1 MNILSLEAIHKQFA
15 DRPLLDGV
23 TLGIDAGERVGVVGV
38 NGSGKTTLLR
48 IVAGAESADSGRV
61 SMTRDLRVAYLPQNP
76 ALDPDLTVIE
86 QIFRGDAPEI
96 RLLREYERAAD
107 ALAHRPGDWELQQTM
122 ANLVAGMDAAG
133 TWALEND
140 ARTILAR
147 LGITELSARVG
158 ELSGGQR
165 KRVALASTLIVPA
178 DLLILDEPTN
188 HIDIDTIAWLETFL
202 ARSTAALLLVTHDR
216 YFLDR
221 VVGRIVEVDSAK
233 LYSYP
238 GNYSRFLE
246 LQAERAEKQIYD
258 EARRQTI
265 LRKELVWL
273 RRGAQARTT
282 KQQARIDRIATMQA
296 AKPEAAQGALE
307 IAAVSRR
314 IGKRVI
320 DLAGVSKC
328 YPSTHSTS
336 SGQASSRHGDSKTLV
351 RDLTLSIG
359 PRDRVGIIGP
369 NGSGK
374 STLLNMIAGRIAPD
388 SGMIAIGETVHMSY
402 YDQESA
408 ELDESQRVIDYIKD
422 GAELIGDGQG
432 ALITAAQMLERFLFP
447 AAAHYTLIG
456 RLSGGERRR
465 LYLLRKL
472 IGAPNVLLLDEPTND
487 LDIQTLALLEDY
499 LDEPESRNDEG
510 FSGAVIV
517 VSHDRYFLD
526 RTVSRT
532 LAFEG
537 DGAVVEYPGGYSA
550 YAEAR
555 LLIESAET
563 KSLKPKR
570 SEQKPANPQP
580 GNLPAAKPRKLTFK
594 ETRELAG
601 LEGRIAAL
609 EAEQEALHSQIN
621 TSSGEYQALLRLTAE
636 LERVSTELEAAVERW
651 GALAEIAEGSS

>member
-1 MNILSLEAIHKQFA
+1 
-15 DRPLLDGV
+15 
-23 TLGIDAGERVGVVGV
+23 
-38 NGSGKTTLLR
+38 
-48 IVAGAESADSGRV
+48 
-61 SMTRDLRVAYLPQNP
+61 
-76 ALDPDLTVIE
+76 
-86 QIFRGDAPEI
+86 
-96 RLLREYERAAD
+96 LREYERAAA
-107 ALAHRPGDWELQQTM
+107 ALVHTPDDMELQQTM
-122 ANLVAGMDAAG
+122 STLVAGMDAAG

-140 ARTILAR
+140 ARTILTR

-158 ELSGGQR
+158 DLSGGQR
-165 KRVALASTLIVPA
+165 KRVAMASTLIVPA

-221 VVGRIVEVDSAK
+221 VVNRIVEVDSAK

-246 LQAERAEKQIYD
+246 LKAERAEKQIYD
-258 EARRQTI
+258 EGRRQTI

-296 AKPEAAQGALE
+296 AKPEAAAGTLE

-320 DLAGVSKC
+320 DLAGVSKR
-328 YPSTHSTS
+328 YPSTHSTPFTTAQGNS
-336 SGQASSRHGDSKTLV
+336 SGQASSGHGDSKTLV

-374 STLLNMIAGRIAPD
+374 STLLNMIAGRVVPD
-388 SGMIAIGETVHMSY
+388 SGTIAIGETVHMSY

-432 ALITAAQMLERFLFP
+432 ALVTAAQMLERFLFP
-447 AAAHYTLIG
+447 AAAHYTPIG

-472 IGAPNVLLLDEPTND
+472 MGAPNVLLLDEPTND

-526 RTVSRT
+526 RTASRT

-537 DGAVVEYPGGYSA
+537 DGAIVEYAGGYSA
-550 YAEAR
+550 YAEAQMQ
-555 LLIESAET
+555 IEQAKAESA
-563 KSLKPKR
+563 KPKR
-570 SEQKPANPQP
+570 GEQKPASPP
-580 GNLPAAKPRKLTFK
+580 PSALPATKPRRLTFK

-601 LEGRIAAL
+601 LEGRIALL
-609 EAEQEALHSQIN
+609 EAEQGTLEAQIN
-621 TSSGEYQALLRLTAE
+621 TSSGDYQALLRLTAE
-636 LERVSTELEAAVERW
+636 LERVSGELEAAVERW
-651 GALAEIAEGSS
+651 GALAEIAEGG

>member
-15 DRPLLDGV
+15 DRPLLDDV
-23 TLGIDAGERVGVVGV
+23 ILGIDAGERVGVVGV

-48 IVAGAESADSGRV
+48 IVAGVEQPDRGRV
-61 SMTRDLRVAYLPQNP
+61 SMARGLRVAYLPQNP

-86 QIFRGDAPEI
+86 QIFRGEAPEI
-96 RLLREYERAAD
+96 RLLRDYERAAS
-107 ALAHRPGDWELQQTM
+107 ALAHAPGDIALQQSV
-122 ANLVAGMDAAG
+122 AELVARMDAAG

-140 ARTILAR
+140 ARTILTR
-147 LGITELSARVG
+147 LGIGELSARVG
-158 ELSGGQR
+158 DLSGGQR
-165 KRVALASTLIVPA
+165 KRVAMAAALIIPA

-188 HIDIDTIAWLETFL
+188 HIDIETVAWLESFL
-202 ARSTAALLLVTHDR
+202 ARSAAALLLVTHDR

-221 VVGRIVEVDSAK
+221 VVGRIVEVDNAK

-246 LQAERAEKQIYD
+246 LKAERADKQASD

-265 LRKELVWL
+265 LRKELAWL

-282 KQQARIDRIATMQA
+282 KQQARIDRIATMQE
-296 AKPEAAQGALE
+296 AKPEQARGALE
-307 IAAVSRR
+307 ISAVSRR

-320 DLAGVSKC
+320 ELAGVGK
-328 YPSTHSTS
+328 
-336 SGQASSRHGDSKTLV
+336 RFDSKVLV

-359 PRDRVGIIGP
+359 PHDRIGIVGP

-374 STLLNMIAGRIAPD
+374 TTLLNLIAGRLAPD
-388 SGMIAIGETVHMSY
+388 SGTITIGETVHLSY

-408 ELDESQRVIDYIKD
+408 ELDGSQRVIDYIKE
-422 GAELIGDGQG
+422 GAELLQDGQG
-432 ALITAAQMLERFLFP
+432 ALVTAAQMLERFLFP
-447 AAAHYTLIG
+447 SAAHYTPIA

-472 IGAPNVLLLDEPTND
+472 IGAPNVLLLDELTND
-487 LDIQTLALLEDY
+487 LDIQTLTLLEDY
-499 LDEPESRNDEG
+499 LDEPETRRDTG
-510 FSGAVIV
+510 FAGAVIV

-526 RTVSRT
+526 RTVTRL

-537 DGAVVEYPGGYSA
+537 DGAVAEYPGAYTA

-555 LLIESAET
+555 EQFE
-563 KSLKPKR
+563 SLKVESSKGKR
-570 SEQKPANPQP
+570 GEQQASSPQP
-580 GNLPAAKPRKLTFK
+580 SNIPTGKPRKLTFK
-594 ETRELAG
+594 EARELDG

-609 EAEQEALHSQIN
+609 EAEQAALQTQIN
-621 TSSGEYQALLRLTAE
+621 AASGEYQALLRLTAE
-636 LERVSTELEAAVERW
+636 LERVSAELEAAVERW
-651 GALAEIAEGSS
+651 STLAEIAESS

>member
-23 TLGIDAGERVGVVGV
+23 TLGIDAGERIGVVGV

-48 IVAGAESADSGRV
+48 IVAEAESADSGRV
-61 SMTRDLRVAYLPQNP
+61 SMARDLRVAYLPQNP
-76 ALDPDLTVIE
+76 ALDAELTVIE

-96 RLLREYERAAD
+96 RLLREYERAAA
-107 ALAHRPGDWELQQTM
+107 ALAHTPGDTELQQTM
-122 ANLVAGMDAAG
+122 ASLVARMDAAD

-158 ELSGGQR
+158 DLSGGQR
-165 KRVALASTLIVPA
+165 KRVALAGTLIVPA

-246 LQAERAEKQIYD
+246 LKAERAEKQVYD

-265 LRKELVWL
+265 LRKELIWL

-296 AKPEAAQGALE
+296 AKPEAAAGTLE

-320 DLAGVSKC
+320 DLTGVSKRF
-328 YPSTHSTS
+328 PSTS
-336 SGQASSRHGDSKTLV
+336 SGHGDAKTLL

-374 STLLNMIAGRIAPD
+374 STLLNMIAGRITPD
-388 SGMIAIGETVHMSY
+388 SGTIAIGETVHMSY

-408 ELDESQRVIDYIKD
+408 ELDESQRVIDYIKE

-432 ALITAAQMLERFLFP
+432 TLITAAQMLERFLFP
-447 AAAHYTLIG
+447 AAAHYTPIG

-472 IGAPNVLLLDEPTND
+472 MGAPNVLLLDEPTND

-526 RTVSRT
+526 RTVSRI

-550 YAEAR
+550 YAEAQV
-555 LLIESAET
+555 LIEQAKAEIA
-563 KSLKPKR
+563 KPKR
-570 SEQKPANPQP
+570 VEQKPANPP
-580 GNLPAAKPRKLTFK
+580 PSSLPATKPRKLTFK

-609 EAEQEALHSQIN
+609 EAEQGALEAQIN
-621 TSSGEYQALLRLTAE
+621 TSSGDYQALLRLTAE
-636 LERVSTELEAAVERW
+636 LERISAELEAAVERW
-651 GALAEIAEGSS
+651 GALAEIAEGSSW

>member
-15 DRPLLDGV
+15 DRPLLDDV
-23 TLGIDAGERVGVVGV
+23 TLGIEAGERVGVVGV

-48 IVAGAESADSGRV
+48 IVAGAEPPDSGRV

-107 ALAHRPGDWELQQTM
+107 ALAHAPGDTALQGSV
-122 ANLVAGMDAAG
+122 AGLVARMDAAD

-140 ARTILAR
+140 ARTILTR
-147 LGITELSARVG
+147 LGITDLSARVG
-158 ELSGGQR
+158 GLSGGQR
-165 KRVALASTLIVPA
+165 KRVAMAGALIVPA

-188 HIDIDTIAWLETFL
+188 HIDIETVAWLETFL
-202 ARSTAALLLVTHDR
+202 ARTSAALLLVTHDR

-221 VVGRIVEVDSAK
+221 VVGRIVEVENAK

-246 LQAERAEKQIYD
+246 LKAERAEKQASD

-296 AKPEAAQGALE
+296 AKPEAAQGLLE
-307 IAAVSRR
+307 ISAGSRR

-320 DLAGVSKC
+320 ELAGVGKR
-328 YPSTHSTS
+328 Y
-336 SGQASSRHGDSKTLV
+336 DSKILV

-359 PRDRVGIIGP
+359 PRDRIGIVGP

-374 STLLNMIAGRIAPD
+374 STLLNMIAGRVAPD
-388 SGMIAIGETVHMSY
+388 TGAITIGETVHMSY

-408 ELDESQRVIDYIKD
+408 ELEESQRVIDYIKE
-422 GAELIGDGQG
+422 GAELLRDGQG
-432 ALITAAQMLERFLFP
+432 ATVTAAQMLERFLFAP
-447 AAAHYTLIG
+447 AAHYTPIA

-499 LDEPESRNDEG
+499 LDEPESRRDDG
-510 FSGAVIV
+510 FAGAVIV

-526 RTVSRT
+526 RTVSRL

-537 DGAVVEYPGGYSA
+537 DGAVTEYPGAYTA
-550 YAEAR
+550 YAEAKA
-555 LLIESAET
+555 LAESSPAESA
-563 KSLKPKR
+563 KAGR
-570 SEQKPANPQP
+570 SEPKPANQQP
-580 GNLPAAKPRKLTFK
+580 TNGSATRPRKLTFK
-594 ETRELAG
+594 EARELEGLESRIAG
-601 LEGRIAAL
+601 LESEQVAL
-609 EAEQEALHSQIN
+609 QAQIN
-621 TSSGEYQALLRLTAE
+621 AASGEYQALLRLTAE
-636 LERVSTELEAAVERW
+636 LERVSAKLEAAVERW
-651 GALAEIAEGSS
+651 GMLAEIAEGSG

>member
-23 TLGIDAGERVGVVGV
+23 TLGIDSGERVGVVGV

-48 IVAGAESADSGRV
+48 IVAGAEEADSGRV
-61 SMTRDLRVAYLPQNP
+61 SMARDLRVAYLPQNP

-107 ALAHRPGDWELQQTM
+107 ALAHTPGDQLLQQAM
-122 ANLVAGMDAAG
+122 AELVARMDAAG
-133 TWALEND
+133 TWDLEND

-158 ELSGGQR
+158 DLSGGQR
-165 KRVALASTLIVPA
+165 KRVAMAGTLIVPA

-221 VVGRIVEVDSAK
+221 VVGRIVEVDNAK

-246 LQAERAEKQIYD
+246 LKAERAEKQVYD

-296 AKPEAAQGALE
+296 AKPEPAAGALE
-307 IAAVSRR
+307 IAGVSRR

-320 DLAGVSKC
+320 DLAGVTKR
-328 YPSTHSTS
+328 Y
-336 SGQASSRHGDSKTLV
+336 DSKTLV

-388 SGMIAIGETVHMSY
+388 SGTIAIGETVHMSY

-432 ALITAAQMLERFLFP
+432 ALVTAAQMLERFLFP
-447 AAAHYTLIG
+447 AAAHYTPIG

-472 IGAPNVLLLDEPTND
+472 MGAPNVLLLDEPTND

-499 LDEPESRNDEG
+499 VDETESRNDDG

-526 RTVSRT
+526 RTVTRT
-532 LAFEG
+532 LVFEG
-537 DGAVVEYPGGYSA
+537 DGAIVEYPGGYSA

-555 LLIESAET
+555 AQIESEQAE
-563 KSLKPKR
+563 SAKPR
-570 SEQKPANPQP
+570 RGDQKPATPP
-580 GNLPAAKPRKLTFK
+580 PSAPTATRPRKLSFK
-594 ETRELAG
+594 ETRELAD
-601 LEGRIAAL
+601 LEGRIATL
-609 EAEQEALHSQIN
+609 ETKQADLQSQIN
-621 TSSGEYQALLRLTAE
+621 SSSDDYQALLRLTAE
-636 LERVSTELEAAVERW
+636 LERISAELEAAVERW
-651 GALAEIAEGSS
+651 GALAEIAEASS

>member
-1 MNILSLEAIHKQFA
+1 MVYNSAMNILSLEAIHKQFA
-15 DRPLLDGV
+15 DRPLLDDV
-23 TLGIDAGERVGVVGV
+23 MLGIDAGERVGVVGV

-48 IVAGAESADSGRV
+48 IAAGIEPPDRGRV
-61 SMTRDLRVAYLPQNP
+61 SMARDLRVAYLPQNP
-76 ALDPDLTVIE
+76 ALDPTLTVIE
-86 QIFRGDAPEI
+86 QIFRGEAPEI

-107 ALAHRPGDWELQQTM
+107 ALAHAPGDTALQR
-122 ANLVAGMDAAG
+122 AVAELVARMDAAG

-140 ARTILAR
+140 ARTILSR

-158 ELSGGQR
+158 DLSGGQR
-165 KRVALASTLIVPA
+165 KRVAMAGALIVPA

-188 HIDIDTIAWLETFL
+188 HIDIDTVAWLETFL

-221 VVGRIVEVDSAK
+221 VVGRIVEVDNAR
-233 LYSYP
+233 LYSYS

-246 LQAERAEKQIYD
+246 QKAERAEKQASD

-265 LRKELVWL
+265 LRKELAWL

-282 KQQARIDRIATMQA
+282 KQQARIDRIAAMQA
-296 AKPEAAQGALE
+296 ARPDAAQGTLE

-320 DLAGVSKC
+320 DLAGVGKR
-328 YPSTHSTS
+328 Y
-336 SGQASSRHGDSKTLV
+336 DSKILI

-359 PRDRVGIIGP
+359 PRDRIGIVGP

-374 STLLNMIAGRIAPD
+374 STLLNMIAGRVAPD
-388 SGMIAIGETVHMSY
+388 AGTITIGDTVHLSY

-408 ELDESQRVIDYIKD
+408 ELDESQRVIDYIKE
-422 GAELIGDGQG
+422 GAELLGDGQG
-432 ALITAAQMLERFLFP
+432 AIITAAQMLERFLFP
-447 AAAHYTLIG
+447 SAAHYTPIG

-499 LDEPESRNDEG
+499 LDEPETRRDAG

-526 RTVSRT
+526 RTCSRL

-537 DGAVVEYPGGYSA
+537 DGAVVEYPGAYSA

-555 LLIESAET
+555 SQVERSTLERS
-563 KSLKPKR
+563 SVQHSNVQRPNVPKD
-570 SEQKPANPQP
+570 
-580 GNLPAAKPRKLTFK
+580 KPRKLTFK
-594 ETRELAG
+594 EARELDG

-609 EAEQEALHSQIN
+609 EAEQAALQAQIN
-621 TSSGEYQALLRLTAE
+621 VASGEYQALLRLTAE
-636 LERVSTELEAAVERW
+636 LERVSAELEAAVERW
-651 GALAEIAEGSS
+651 GTLAEIAEQSSRQ

>member
-48 IVAGAESADSGRV
+48 IVAGAEEADSGRV
-61 SMTRDLRVAYLPQNP
+61 SVARDLRVAYLPQNP

-107 ALAHRPGDWELQQTM
+107 ALAHTPGNQELQH
-122 ANLVAGMDAAG
+122 ALAALVARMDAAG

-158 ELSGGQR
+158 DLSGGQR
-165 KRVALASTLIVPA
+165 KRVAMAGALILPA

-188 HIDIDTIAWLETFL
+188 HIDIDTIAWLESFL

-221 VVGRIVEVDSAK
+221 VVGRIVEIDSAR

-238 GNYSRFLE
+238 GNYSGFLE
-246 LQAERAEKQIYD
+246 LKAERAEKQAHD

-265 LRKELVWL
+265 LRKELAWL

-296 AKPEAAQGALE
+296 AKPEAAAGTLE

-320 DLAGVSKC
+320 ELAGVSKRF
-328 YPSTHSTS
+328 S
-336 SGQASSRHGDSKTLV
+336 SKIVV

-359 PRDRVGIIGP
+359 PHDRVGIIGP

-374 STLLNMIAGRIAPD
+374 TTLLNMIAGRIAAD
-388 SGMIAIGETVHMSY
+388 SGAIVIGETVHLSY

-408 ELDESQRVIDYIKD
+408 ELDVSQRAIDYVKE

-432 ALITAAQMLERFLFP
+432 ALLTAAQMLERFLFP
-447 AAAHYTLIG
+447 PEAHYTPIG

-472 IGAPNVLLLDEPTND
+472 MGAPNVLLLDEPTND

-499 LDEPESRNDEG
+499 LDEPEKRSDPG
-510 FSGAVIV
+510 FRGAVIV

-526 RTVSRT
+526 RIVSRT

-537 DGAVVEYPGGYSA
+537 DGAIVEYPGGYSA

-555 LLIESAET
+555 AQIESAR
-563 KSLKPKR
+563 PR
-570 SEQKPANPQP
+570 QAEQKPATPLPSSQP
-580 GNLPAAKPRKLTFK
+580 AKPRKLTFK
-594 ETRELAG
+594 ETRELAE
-601 LEGRIAAL
+601 LEGRIATL
-609 EAEQEALHSQIN
+609 EAEQAALEQQIN
-621 TSSGEYQALLRLTAE
+621 AASGEYQALLRLTAE
-636 LERVSTELEAAVERW
+636 LERVSAELEAAIERW
-651 GALAEIAEGSS
+651 GELAEIAEGSG

>member
-48 IVAGAESADSGRV
+48 IVAGIEPPDSGRV

-76 ALDPDLTVIE
+76 ALDPELTVIE
-86 QIFRGDAPEI
+86 QIFRGDAPEV

-107 ALAHRPGDWELQQTM
+107 ALAHTPGDRELQQTM
-122 ANLVAGMDAAG
+122 ANLVARMDAAD
-133 TWALEND
+133 TWALESD

-158 ELSGGQR
+158 DLSGGQR
-165 KRVALASTLIVPA
+165 KRVAMAGTLIVPA

-188 HIDIDTIAWLETFL
+188 QIDIDTIAWLETFL
-202 ARSTAALLLVTHDR
+202 ARSPAALLLVTHDR
-216 YFLDR
+216 YLPHR
-221 VVGRIVEVDSAK
+221 VVGRIVEVDNAK

-246 LQAERAEKQIYD
+246 LKAERAEKQIYD

-296 AKPEAAQGALE
+296 AKPEAAPGALE

-320 DLAGVSKC
+320 DLVGVGKR
-328 YPSTHSTS
+328 Y
-336 SGQASSRHGDSKTLV
+336 DSKTLM

-369 NGSGK
+369 KGSGK
-374 STLLNMIAGRIAPD
+374 SKLLD
-388 SGMIAIGETVHMSY
+388 MSY

-408 ELDESQRVIDYIKD
+408 ELDEAQRVIDYIKD

-447 AAAHYTLIG
+447 AAAHYTPIG

-526 RTVSRT
+526 RTVSRM
-532 LAFEG
+532 LVFEG
-537 DGAVVEYPGGYSA
+537 DGVVVEYPGGYSA
-550 YAEAR
+550 YAESR
-555 LLIESAET
+555 LQIESARAER
-563 KSLKPKR
+563 SKPKR
-570 SEQKPANPQP
+570 SEPKPAHPRP
-580 GNLPAAKPRKLTFK
+580 SALPAAKPRKLTFN
-594 ETRELAG
+594 EARELAG

-609 EAEQEALHSQIN
+609 EAEQAALHSQIN

-636 LERVSTELEAAVERW
+636 LERVSAELEAAVERW

>member
-48 IVAGAESADSGRV
+48 IVAGAESSDSGRV

-96 RLLREYERAAD
+96 RLLREYERASD
-107 ALAHRPGDWELQQTM
+107 ALAHTPGDQELQQTM
-122 ANLVAGMDAAG
+122 SALVARMDAAG

-140 ARTILAR
+140 ARTILTR

-158 ELSGGQR
+158 DLSGGQR
-165 KRVALASTLIVPA
+165 KRVALAGTLIVPA

-221 VVGRIVEVDSAK
+221 VVGRIVEIDSAK

-246 LQAERAEKQIYD
+246 LKAERAEKQVYD

-296 AKPEAAQGALE
+296 AKPEAAAGTLE

-320 DLAGVSKC
+320 DLAGVSKRF
-328 YPSTHSTS
+328 PSTS
-336 SGQASSRHGDSKTLV
+336 SEPDGSKTLV

-388 SGMIAIGETVHMSY
+388 SGTIAIGETVHLSY

-447 AAAHYTLIG
+447 PEAHYTPIG

-472 IGAPNVLLLDEPTND
+472 MGAPNVLLLDEPTND

-526 RTVSRT
+526 RTASRT

-537 DGAVVEYPGGYSA
+537 DGAIVEYPGGYSA

-555 LLIESAET
+555 VQIESAQAE
-563 KSLKPKR
+563 SAKPKR
-570 SEQKPANPQP
+570 IEQKPANSSPSS
-580 GNLPAAKPRKLTFK
+580 LSAKPRKLTFK

-601 LEGRIAAL
+601 LEGRIATL
-609 EAEQEALHSQIN
+609 EAEQAALQTQIN
-621 TSSGEYQALLRLTAE
+621 TASGDYQALLRLTAE
-636 LERVSTELEAAVERW
+636 LERVSGELEAAVERW

>member
-48 IVAGAESADSGRV
+48 IVAGAESSDSGRV
-61 SMTRDLRVAYLPQNP
+61 SMTRDLRMAYLPQNP

-107 ALAHRPGDWELQQTM
+107 ALAHAPGDRELQQTM
-122 ANLVAGMDAAG
+122 ANLVARMDAAD
-133 TWALEND
+133 TWALESD
-140 ARTILAR
+140 ARTILTR

-158 ELSGGQR
+158 DLSGGQR
-165 KRVALASTLIVPA
+165 KRVAMAGTLIVPA

-188 HIDIDTIAWLETFL
+188 QIDIDTIAWLETFL
-202 ARSTAALLLVTHDR
+202 ARSPAALLLVTHDR
-216 YFLDR
+216 YFLNR
-221 VVGRIVEVDSAK
+221 VVGRIVEVDNAK

-246 LQAERAEKQIYD
+246 LKAERAEKQIYD

-296 AKPEAAQGALE
+296 AKPEAAPGALE

-320 DLAGVSKC
+320 DLAGVGKR
-328 YPSTHSTS
+328 Y
-336 SGQASSRHGDSKTLV
+336 DSKILV

-374 STLLNMIAGRIAPD
+374 STLLNM
-388 SGMIAIGETVHMSY
+388 SY

-408 ELDESQRVIDYIKD
+408 ELDEAQRVIDYIKD

-447 AAAHYTLIG
+447 AAAHYTPIG

-526 RTVSRT
+526 RTVSRM
-532 LAFEG
+532 LVFEG
-537 DGAVVEYPGGYSA
+537 DGVVVEYPGGYSA
-550 YAEAR
+550 YAESR
-555 LLIESAET
+555 LQIESARAER
-563 KSLKPKR
+563 SKPKR
-570 SEQKPANPQP
+570 SEPKPAHPRP
-580 GNLPAAKPRKLTFK
+580 SALPAAKPRKLTFN
-594 ETRELAG
+594 EARELAG

-609 EAEQEALHSQIN
+609 EAEQAALHSQIN

-636 LERVSTELEAAVERW
+636 LERVSAELEAAVERW